1 MDKIIINNHVLEF
14 RTSSCTIDPWSLD
27 YYQKNKIPVFAGQAI
42 TDFLLLDNQFIYRID
57 RYFTD
62 DELLM
67 LQTTE
72 QLQNWLNSKCT
83 LIKTINQIGQ

>member
-1 MDKIIINNHVLEF
+1 MEKITINNHTLEF
-14 RTSSCTIDPWSLD
+14 RQSSCTIDPWSLD
-27 YYQKNKIPVFAGQAI
+27 YYEKEGTPMIAGQAI
-42 TDFLLLDNQFIYRID
+42 TDFLLLDNYFIYRID

-72 QLQNWLNSKCT
+72 QLQNWLNSKCK
-83 LIKTINQIGQ
+83 LIKTIDQIGK

>member
-1 MDKIIINNHVLEF
+1 M
-14 RTSSCTIDPWSLD
+14 
-27 YYQKNKIPVFAGQAI
+27 
-42 TDFLLLDNQFIYRID
+42 TDFLLLDNLFIYRID

-72 QLQNWLNSKCT
+72 QLQNWLNNKCT